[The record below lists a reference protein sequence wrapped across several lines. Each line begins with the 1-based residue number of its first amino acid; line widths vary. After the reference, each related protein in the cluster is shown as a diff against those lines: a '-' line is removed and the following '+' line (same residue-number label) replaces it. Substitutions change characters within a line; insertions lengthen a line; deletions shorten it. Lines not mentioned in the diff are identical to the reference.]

1 MRRAYLLLA
10 LLVLPVVARAE
21 KAPVDAP
28 INPRLIALATASDIP
43 DNERPFLTSLAK
55 DLTPEGCVATALLF
69 RNWPEKYHDDFLK
82 VYGVD
87 ATVKIIL
94 LSNADI
100 NERVNTH
107 MRELQGRH
115 PLEVTSRLYLLMR
128 RSGYTAKRPDG
139 TELSLEVMFRG
150 AVFTG
155 VLNGKTEDV
164 LLFSAIADGKARPPA
179 SKRP

>member
-1 MRRAYLLLA
+1 MRCAYLLLA
-10 LLVLPVVARAE
+10 LFVLPVVARAD
-21 KAPVDAP
+21 KAPADAP
-28 INPRLIALATASDIP
+28 LNPRLIALATSSTIADT
-43 DNERPFLTSLAK
+43 ERSFLTSLAK
-55 DLTPEGCVATALLF
+55 ELTPEGCVATALLF
-69 RNWPEKYHDDFLK
+69 RNWPEQYHDDFLK

-87 ATVKIIL
+87 ATVKTTL

-100 NERVNTH
+100 NERVNAR

-115 PLEVTSRLYLLMR
+115 PIEVTSRLYLMMR
-128 RSGYTAKRPDG
+128 RSGYAAKRPDG

-164 LLFSAIADGKARPPA
+164 LRFSAIADRKSLPRQ
-179 SKRP
+179 STSD